1 MAIPMKEGDEEVL
14 ASELQYEE
22 RFWRR
27 RLDGIALDTVN
38 KKCYLIEFKR
48 TRDRRHSY
56 EARAIEVARKQYESL
71 MGGLRAIGEERGWE
85 IEQLVFVGGTCGA
98 VRVESFNKNSSYW
111 RYQKAG
117 GIVYDSEWQ
126 EDFWKR
132 KTRC

>member
-1 MAIPMKEGDEEVL
+1 MAIPMKEGDEEVP

>member
-1 MAIPMKEGDEEVL
+1 MKEGDEEVP

>member
-1 MAIPMKEGDEEVL
+1 M
-14 ASELQYEE
+14 
-22 RFWRR
+22 
-27 RLDGIALDTVN
+27 
-38 KKCYLIEFKR
+38 
-48 TRDRRHSY
+48 
-56 EARAIEVARKQYESL
+56 EVARKQYESL
-71 MGGLRAIGEERGWE
+71 IGGLRAIGEERGWE